1 MKSKSHASRNTARNT
16 AMILGAIGLLV
27 LLFILLFDWNW
38 LRGPIERKTLEKT
51 GRELKINGDLSVKL
65 RWPLPRLRIEQL
77 TFANPAWASQPLMV
91 AADAVE
97 VSFSIP
103 ELFRRNYVLT
113 EVTLDRAVVFLE
125 QAADGRKNWLLD
137 LQQQDEKARL
147 RIERLTLQHAQL
159 GYDDVAQKTSIR
171 SELSSQ
177 DSREASGAEPGVVF
191 TAAGRYKG
199 EPVKLSG
206 SGGPVLALRD
216 EDTPYPLKVAGTFG
230 RTAAR
235 IEGTIT
241 SLLKFSALDIR
252 LDLRGES
259 LDQLFPVIGIALPK
273 TAAYTTSGQLTH
285 QKDAWLYRK
294 FSGRI
299 GQSDIAGTLQFD
311 TAGARPYMHGE
322 LASKVLA
329 IEDLGP
335 LIGARPDTVAQAKA
349 APAEAARVLPDQ
361 PFNTERWDSV
371 DADVVLRAASIR
383 RAKELPLENLHT
395 RIRMK
400 DSVLTLNPLN
410 FGVAGGKLAGSVALD
425 GRRNPIEART
435 NLRATKLELPKL
447 FPTLELAK
455 TSVGRI
461 DGQVD
466 LAGKGNTVGQMLGTS
481 SGNAGL
487 VMGSGEVSNLV
498 MEMAGLDLYEIVKFK
513 LKGDRIIKIRCG
525 VADFGVQGG
534 VMQANALVLDTED
547 TNIRGGGTID
557 LRAEKLALTLK
568 PEPKDKSPI
577 VLRGPLH
584 VAGTLA
590 KPTVTVDA
598 ATIAARGLGAL
609 LLGFINP
616 LLAVVPLIE
625 TGPGRDSDCG
635 RLIQE
640 AQSRA
645 GKPGARPGSAQ
656 PLAVKPPP
664 RASK

>member
-1 MKSKSHASRNTARNT
+1 MKETPGKSRALRNITITA
-16 AMILGAIGLLV
+16 GALGLLV
-27 LLFILLFDWNW
+27 VLFILLFDWNW
-38 LRGPIERKTLEKT
+38 LRGPIERKALEIT
-51 GRELKINGDLSVKL
+51 GRELKISGDLSMKL
-65 RWPLPRLRIEQL
+65 RWPVPRLRIEQL
-77 TFANPAWASQPLMV
+77 TFANPAWASQPRML

-113 EVTLDRAVVFLE
+113 EVALDRAVVFLE
-125 QAADGRKNWLLD
+125 KTADGRKNWLLD
-137 LQQQDEKARL
+137 LQQQDESARL

-159 GYDDVAQKTSIR
+159 GYDDAAQKTSIR
-171 SELSSQ
+171 SEISSQ
-177 DSREASGAEPGVVF
+177 DAHAGSTAGAEPGVVF

-199 EPVKLSG
+199 EPMKLGG
-206 SGGPVLALRD
+206 SGGPVLGLRD
-216 EDTPYPLKVAGTFG
+216 EDTPYPLKVSGTFG
-230 RTAAR
+230 KTAAR
-235 IEGTIT
+235 IDGTIT
-241 SLLKFSALDIR
+241 SLLRLSALDIR
-252 LDLRGES
+252 LELRGDS
-259 LDQLFPVIGIALPK
+259 LDQLFPVIHIALPK
-273 TAAYTTSGQLTH
+273 TAPYSTSGHLTRR
-285 QKDAWLYRK
+285 DNTWVYRK

-299 GQSDIAGTLQFD
+299 GKSDIEGTLQFD

-335 LIGARPDTVAQAKA
+335 LIGARPGAVAQAKA
-349 APAEAARVLPDQ
+349 VPAAALRVLPDQ

-383 RAKELPLENLHT
+383 RAKELPIDNLHT

-400 DSVLTLNPLN
+400 DSVLTLDPLD
-410 FGVAGGKLAGSVALD
+410 FGVAGGKLAASVTLD
-425 GRRNPIEART
+425 GRRDPIDART
-435 NLRATKLELPKL
+435 QVRASKLELPKL

-466 LAGKGNTVGQMLGTS
+466 LAGKGNSVGQMLGTS
-481 SGNAGL
+481 NGKVGL
-487 VMGSGEVSNLV
+487 VMGSGEVSNLM

-513 LKGDRIIKIRCG
+513 LKGDRIIRIRCG
-525 VADFGVQGG
+525 VADFGVSGG

-547 TNIRGGGTID
+547 TNIRGTGNID
-557 LRAEKLALTLK
+557 LRSEKLALTLK

-584 VAGTLA
+584 VNGTLA
-590 KPTVTVDA
+590 SAKVTVDA
-598 ATIAARGLGAL
+598 GTIAARGLGAL
-609 LLGFINP
+609 LLGFVNP
-616 LLAVVPLIE
+616 LLAVIPLIE

-640 AQSRA
+640 AQSRTPPA
-645 GKPGARPGSAQ
+645 G
-656 PLAVKPPP
+656 AVKRLP
-664 RASK
+664 RASR

>member
-1 MKSKSHASRNTARNT
+1 MPLKSKSRAFGKTARNT
-16 AMILGAIGLLV
+16 TITVGAIGLLV
-27 LLFILLFDWNW
+27 VLFILLFDWNW

-77 TFANPAWASQPLMV
+77 TFANPTWASQPQMV

-113 EVTLDRAVVFLE
+113 DVTLDRAVVFLE
-125 QAADGRKNWLLD
+125 KAADGRKNWLLD

-159 GYDDVAQKTSIR
+159 GYDDAAQKTSIR

-177 DSREASGAEPGVVF
+177 DARDAGGAEPGVVF

-199 EPVKLSG
+199 EPMKLSG

-235 IEGTIT
+235 IDGTIT

-252 LDLRGES
+252 LDLRGDS

-273 TAAYTTSGQLTH
+273 TGAYTTSGHLTRR
-285 QKDAWLYRK
+285 DDTWVYRK

-311 TAGARPYMHGE
+311 TAGVRPYMHGE

-335 LIGARPDTVAQAKA
+335 MIGARQGNVAQAKA

-383 RAKELPLENLHT
+383 RAKALPVDNLHT

-400 DSVLTLNPLN
+400 DSVLSLNPLD
-410 FGVAGGKLAGSVALD
+410 FGVAGGKLAGSVTLD

-435 NLRATKLELPKL
+435 KMSASKLELPKL

-455 TSVGRI
+455 TSIGRI

-466 LAGKGNTVGQMLGTS
+466 LAGKGNSVGQMLGTS
-481 SGNAGL
+481 NGKAGL
-487 VMGSGEVSNLV
+487 VMGGGEISNLL

-513 LKGDRIIKIRCG
+513 LRGDKTIRIRCG
-525 VADFGVQGG
+525 VADFGVTGG

-557 LRAEKLALTLK
+557 LRTEKLSLTLK

-584 VAGTLA
+584 VNGTLA
-590 KPTVTVDA
+590 NARVTVDA
-598 ATIAARGLGAL
+598 GTIAARGLGAL

-640 AQSRA
+640 AQSR
-645 GKPGARPGSAQ
+645 PSQ
-656 PLAVKPPP
+656 PAAVKPPP
-664 RASK
+664 RASR